1 MTGVVLA
8 VSSHAEDAIAAAVA
22 AHPDL
27 TLVRRCADLAE
38 ALAAAHAG
46 VADVAIVS
54 PQRHLDRVTLAELV
68 NLRVRVVGVAGDDR
82 ERRSLAALGVTVID
96 ADDASAVADAAA
108 TALAPQMVSM
118 PEPAPAVPAG
128 RIIAVWGPTGAPGR
142 TSMAVN
148 LAAWLA
154 DRGPTLLVDLDTY
167 GAAVA
172 QTLAIVDETPG
183 IAAIARAAA
192 QGEADPST
200 VRRHSRAAGRN
211 LAVLTG
217 LPRPGR
223 WAEVPPAALEAA
235 WPAMRESAAYTVIDC
250 GFGFADGAS
259 RRDGA
264 TLAALTEADLIIA
277 VGTAEPVGMQ
287 RLVDTL
293 SDLGQALPG
302 VKERL
307 LVTVNRVRR
316 SVAGPRPERHVADAL
331 ARYAGVAQVWMIPWD
346 PRTADLAAMRGVT
359 WREAAARGGAT
370 QAVGRVADAVVT
382 RLAQGDLS
390 DTPARSSE
398 AAPALSD

>member
-8 VSSHAEDAIAAAVA
+8 VSSQAEDSIAAAVA
-22 AHPDL
+22 AHPEL

-46 VADVAIVS
+46 VAEVAVVS
-54 PQRHLDRVTLAELV
+54 PQRHLDRVTVAELA
-68 NLRVRVVGVAGDDR
+68 NLRVRVVGVAASDA
-82 ERRSLAALGVTVID
+82 ERRSLAALGVATVD
-96 ADDASAVADAAA
+96 AADAAA
-108 TALAPQMVSM
+108 VAQAAATA
-118 PEPAPAVPAG
+118 PAPAMPSAPEPIPSSPTG
-128 RIIAVWGPTGAPGR
+128 RIVAVWGPTGAPGR
-142 TSMAVN
+142 TSVAVN

-167 GAAVA
+167 GAAVS

-183 IAAIARAAA
+183 IAAVARAAA
-192 QGEADPST
+192 QGEATVST
-200 VRRHSRAAGRN
+200 VRRHARQAANN
-211 LAVLTG
+211 LSVLTG

-235 WPAMRESAAYTVIDC
+235 WPAMRESAIYTVIDC

-264 TLAALTEADLIIA
+264 TLAALTEADLIVA

-293 SDLGQALPG
+293 SDLAEAVPA

-316 SVAGPRPERHVADAL
+316 SVAGLRPERHVADAL

-346 PRTADLAAMRGVT
+346 PRTADLAALRGGT
-359 WREAAARGGAT
+359 WREVAARGGAT
-370 QAVGRVADAVVT
+370 HAVGRLADAVAA
-382 RLAQGDLS
+382 RLAEGDLG
-390 DTPARSSE
+390 DTPARSGTV
-398 AAPALSD
+398 APALSD